1 MKFIDKV
8 QNFLVLMNDLKVK
21 YLVRSIL
28 KNSGDIAK
36 VLIFEGPGTL
46 NALNINQYCIKETW
60 NILSWVTIKFYP
72 LQRIH
77 INLSNNRINRRE
89 I

>member
-21 YLVRSIL
+21 NLVRSIL

-46 NALNINQYCIKETW
+46 NALNINQFYIK
-60 NILSWVTIKFYP
+60 
-72 LQRIH
+72 
-77 INLSNNRINRRE
+77 
-89 I
+89 